1 MPSAVYCSGIRAD
14 CDHRIANLSG
24 SGLHVFRDGRSWHQL
39 PPSALRGHP
48 VHPAGGSGDVLL
60 VTMLFNSKL
69 SDDPI
74 YRKRLEEGL
83 VELRGEKQIEIKSG
97 AKTSVWLFLLGVV
110 GVVIYAII
118 NSPSMGLVE
127 KPLMNTTNAILII
140 MLSVATLTTVIC
152 KVDTDNILNSSTFK
166 AGMSAC
172 ICIWVLRGWAI
183 LSFPTTSTGS
193 KIPLVK

>member
-1 MPSAVYCSGIRAD
+1 
-14 CDHRIANLSG
+14 
-24 SGLHVFRDGRSWHQL
+24 
-39 PPSALRGHP
+39 
-48 VHPAGGSGDVLL
+48 L

-140 MLSVATLTTVIC
+140 MLSVA
-152 KVDTDNILNSSTFK
+152 
-166 AGMSAC
+166 
-172 ICIWVLRGWAI
+172 
-183 LSFPTTSTGS
+183 
-193 KIPLVK
+193 

>member
-1 MPSAVYCSGIRAD
+1 
-14 CDHRIANLSG
+14 
-24 SGLHVFRDGRSWHQL
+24 
-39 PPSALRGHP
+39 
-48 VHPAGGSGDVLL
+48 
-60 VTMLFNSKL
+60 
-69 SDDPI
+69 
-74 YRKRLEEGL
+74 
-83 VELRGEKQIEIKSG
+83 
-97 AKTSVWLFLLGVV
+97 
-110 GVVIYAII
+110 
-118 NSPSMGLVE
+118 MGLVE